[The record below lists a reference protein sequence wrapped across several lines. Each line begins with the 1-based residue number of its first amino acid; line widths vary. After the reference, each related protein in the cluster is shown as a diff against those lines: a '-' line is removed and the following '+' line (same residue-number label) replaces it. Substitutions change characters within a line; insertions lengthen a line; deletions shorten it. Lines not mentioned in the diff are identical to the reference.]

1 MYVTSWG
8 PRISAI
14 IAANQQGIQL
24 RKTTTRTIN
33 GERFMA
39 FVRDQVVSIL
49 NPYNGENP
57 NSIVI
62 LGMLRQY
69 HYLYKFFVV
78 ILRYIH
84 LCTFFIYCLAD
95 NHPVHRLAEVRR
107 LIMATAA
114 LLRFLPPYTART

>member
-1 MYVTSWG
+1 MVK
-8 PRISAI
+8 
-14 IAANQQGIQL
+14 IQ
-24 RKTTTRTIN
+24 TRLL
-33 GERFMA
+33 F
-39 FVRDQVVSIL
+39 
-49 NPYNGENP
+49 
-57 NSIVI
+57 

-84 LCTFFIYCLAD
+84 LRTFFIYCLAD

-107 LIMATAA
+107 LIMATGA

>member
-1 MYVTSWG
+1 
-8 PRISAI
+8 
-14 IAANQQGIQL
+14 
-24 RKTTTRTIN
+24 
-33 GERFMA
+33 MA
-39 FVRDQVVSIL
+39 FVRDQVVPIL

-78 ILRYIH
+78 ILRYIY